1 MKRGGNHD
9 RLRKAAGRT
18 PQGERGLKPGCEIA
32 ERTAL
37 SRSPQGERGLKRV
50 AVRERRQDGSGRSPQ
65 GERGLKPEKV
75 LTIV

>member
-1 MKRGGNHD
+1 M
-9 RLRKAAGRT
+9 
-18 PQGERGLKPGCEIA
+18 KPGCEIA